1 MKTLIRQA
9 TIVNEGERFV
19 GSLLID
25 DAFIA
30 QVSKQDIS
38 DTHVDQ
44 VIDAEGALL
53 LPGVIDEHVHMRE
66 PGMTHKANM
75 ESETRAAVA
84 GGVTSVMDMPNVVP
98 QTTTNK
104 LLQERYA
111 MAEGRCHANYAFFLG
126 ATNDNLEE
134 VKNVDLRTTPGIKVF
149 MGSSTGN
156 MLVDKQERLL
166 ELFAKSPLL
175 LMTHCEDT
183 ARINANTA
191 VITECYG
198 KEADIQ
204 YHPVIRDAK
213 ACFDSTKLAIEMARE
228 TSARLHVAHITTKE
242 ELALFAANDPRITA
256 EVCIPHLLYTDADY
270 ARLGAR
276 IKCNPAV
283 KAAADREALRQA
295 LNDGRIRT
303 VATDHAPHLLSEKQ
317 GGCLQAMSGM
327 PMVQFSLPSMLSL
340 TDEGILSVER
350 MVELMCHAPA
360 ALYNV
365 ENRGFLREGYFADL
379 ALVKREAWT
388 LEKSCIQSLCG
399 WSPLEG
405 TSMNW
410 RVTQTWVNGSLA
422 WDEQHVGSTPQGKS
436 LKFAR

>member
-9 TIVNEGERFV
+9 TIVNEGERFI
-19 GSLLID
+19 GSLLIE

-30 QVSKQDIS
+30 QVSHQDIS
-38 DTHVDQ
+38 DTKVDN
-44 VIDAEGALL
+44 VVEAEGALL

-98 QTTTNK
+98 QTTTNA

-111 MAEGRCHANYAFFLG
+111 MAEGRCYANYAFYLG

-134 VKNVDLRTTPGIKVF
+134 VKKVDLNTVPAIKVF

-156 MLVDKQERLL
+156 MLVDRKECLL
-166 ELFAKSPLL
+166 KLFAQSPTL

-183 ARINANTA
+183 MRINANA
-191 VITECYG
+191 EVILNQYG
-198 KEADIQ
+198 KEADIKF
-204 YHPVIRDAK
+204 HPFIRDHI
-213 ACFDSTKLAIEMARE
+213 ACLESTKLAIQMAQE
-228 TSARLHVAHITTKE
+228 TGARLHVAHLTTKD
-242 ELALFAANDPRITA
+242 ELSLFSPNDARITA
-256 EVCIPHLLYTDADY
+256 EVCIPHLIFTDADY
-270 ARLGAR
+270 ETLGAR

-283 KAAADREALRQA
+283 KGVADRDSLRKALT
-295 LNDGRIRT
+295 DGRIRT
-303 VATDHAPHLLSEKQ
+303 IATDHAPHLLSEKQ

-327 PMVQFSLPSMLSL
+327 PMVQFSLPSMLSQ

-436 LKFAR
+436 LKFAH